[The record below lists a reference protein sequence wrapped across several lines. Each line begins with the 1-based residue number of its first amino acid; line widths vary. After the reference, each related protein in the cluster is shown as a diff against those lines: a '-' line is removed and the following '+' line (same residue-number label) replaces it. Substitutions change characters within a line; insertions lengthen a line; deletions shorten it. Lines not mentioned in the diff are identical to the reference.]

1 MWPATVS
8 GTGVLVAG
16 GATECCL
23 VVPSLTSWRGQ
34 SAQSAP
40 HMDQT
45 HEEEEAMIHFMLY
58 IVEHLISR
66 SALSVSQ

>member
-1 MWPATVS
+1 MWPASVS

-23 VVPSLTSWRGQ
+23 VVPSLTSWGGQ
-34 SAQSAP
+34 SAQSTP
-40 HMDQT
+40 HMGQT
-45 HEEEEAMIHFMLY
+45 QEEEEAMIHFMLY

-66 SALSVSQ
+66 STLSVSQ